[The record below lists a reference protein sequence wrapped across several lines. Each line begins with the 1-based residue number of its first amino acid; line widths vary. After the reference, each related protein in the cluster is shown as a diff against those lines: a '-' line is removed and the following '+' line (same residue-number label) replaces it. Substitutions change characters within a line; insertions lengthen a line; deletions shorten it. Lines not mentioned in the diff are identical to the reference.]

1 MSEPPHGLSRGGKA
15 EEEVWHEFAHDP
27 ARCHAIA
34 ETIRRALENIQEDE
48 TITDLLD
55 GDIEEAEEG
64 RVITALHR
72 RYERDKRIV
81 QKAKKRMLAVLG
93 HLACEA
99 CGFDFRE
106 RYGAHGEGFIEC
118 HHTWPVHTLKPGEK
132 TKISDLRLLCANC
145 HRMIHAKREWL
156 SIEEANRDPER

>member
-1 MSEPPHGLSRGGKA
+1 M
-15 EEEVWHEFAHDP
+15 
-27 ARCHAIA
+27 
-34 ETIRRALENIQEDE
+34 ENIQEDE

-55 GDIEEAEEG
+55 GDIEEAGEG
-64 RVITALHR
+64 RVISALHR

-118 HHTWPVHTLKPGEK
+118 HHTRPVHTLKPGEK

-145 HRMIHAKREWL
+145 HRMIHAKRQLL
-156 SIEEANRDPER
+156 SMEQLIAILNRLGAAPSQAA